1 MNEDSDILSWQFTKG
16 TSIDN
21 VRGLLCALNTRLTS
35 DEEKIH
41 GIMVDNCCS
50 VREKLRDIF
59 GQNPAVKLDLFH
71 AIQRII
77 VQIPKRQANAAL

>member
-1 MNEDSDILSWQFTKG
+1 MNEDSDILSCQFTKG

-35 DEEKIH
+35 DEERIH

-50 VREKLRDIF
+50 VRAKLRWR
-59 GQNPAVKLDLFH
+59 LLFYFCWLCN
-71 AIQRII
+71 RK
-77 VQIPKRQANAAL
+77 VL